1 MSDQND
7 KRRPFHRA
15 RLEAWTSSELRD
27 QLTAIVDTLD
37 DKKGNGSVS
46 PLDVA
51 LDLLGG
57 ELEAFV
63 LVGRMG
69 HLDPP
74 RPDGKVPISVLRCR
88 SEDPKVDALIRDTA
102 KRWATEQEERS

>member
-1 MSDQND
+1 M
-7 KRRPFHRA
+7 KRRPFHGA
-15 RLEAWTSSELRD
+15 RNAAWTSSDLRD
-27 QLTAIVDTLD
+27 QLTAIVDALD
-37 DKKGNGSVS
+37 DEKGNGNVS

-63 LVGRMG
+63 LFGRMG

-74 RPDGKVPISVLRCR
+74 RPDGKVQIAVLQQM
-88 SEDPKVDALIRDTA
+88 SADPVIDEKICETA
-102 KRWATEQEERS
+102 GSG

>member
-1 MSDQND
+1 MT
-7 KRRPFHRA
+7 RRPFHRA
-15 RLEAWTSSELRD
+15 RRGSWSSGELRK
-27 QLTAIVDTLD
+27 QLTLIMDALD
-37 DKKGNGSVS
+37 DDKGADLVS

-63 LVGRMG
+63 LFGRMG

-74 RPDGKVPISVLRCR
+74 RPDEKVPIARLQRKSA
-88 SEDPKVDALIRDTA
+88 DPGIDETILDAIKSWIAR
-102 KRWATEQEERS
+102 KEQQS